1 MSRNNFKTRNFLLE
15 LYPDNQ
21 KHQAAFDFIL
31 ASDFEYAYILH
42 HITDIDGQ
50 EIMEGDGKPHYHV
63 ILTFINP
70 VYASALARKLGLITD
85 LGDPDLQFLQH
96 VKDLDNALLYLTHV
110 KYEDKEHYNPDEI
123 KGSRFLRLRYDK
135 AFVAWLQ
142 NKRITV
148 REGLWAIRDYINH
161 QNCRI
166 TADMFVR
173 WIVRTPYLRFRN
185 EKLVHQMIAEH
196 NDKYQTYTN
205 LLDQYARGQIE
216 LNRRSGMVAGS
227 DIGHLEYHDEYGV
240 ITDDE

>member
-1 MSRNNFKTRNFLLE
+1 MPRNNFKTRNFLLE

-21 KHQAAFDFIL
+21 KHQSAFDFIL
-31 ASDFEYAYILH
+31 ASDFEYVYIMH
-42 HITDIDGQ
+42 HIVDIDGQ
-50 EIMEGDGKPHYHV
+50 EITEGEGKPHYHV
-63 ILTFINP
+63 ILTFVNP
-70 VYASALARKLGLITD
+70 VYASALARKFGLITD
-85 LGDPDLQFLQH
+85 LGEPDLQFIQH

-123 KGSRFLRLRYDK
+123 KGSRSLRLRYDR

-185 EKLVHQMIAEH
+185 EKLVHQMLAEH

-216 LNRRSGMVAGS
+216 LNRRSGMVSGS

-240 ITDDE
+240 IENDE